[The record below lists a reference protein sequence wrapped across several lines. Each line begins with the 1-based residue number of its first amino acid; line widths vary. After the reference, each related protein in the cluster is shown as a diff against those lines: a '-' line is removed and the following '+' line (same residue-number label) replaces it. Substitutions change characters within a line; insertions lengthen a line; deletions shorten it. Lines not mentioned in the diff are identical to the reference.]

1 MKKLLFAV
9 LVFALCSAYVLP
21 PALPSSFWG
30 YAVGIPAGADVQV
43 YDGSQVLAV
52 AHVLNYGGV
61 IAYQVDVTFGNE
73 GDALQF
79 KYNGALVGSGIYHT
93 GTSQHVDIFRLVEGR
108 IKRGK

>member
-1 MKKLLFAV
+1 MSKILLAV
-9 LVFALCSAYVLP
+9 LILSLCTASILP
-21 PALPSSFWG
+21 PELPSSFWG

-43 YDGSQVLAV
+43 YNGGQVLAV

-79 KYNGALVGSGIYHT
+79 RYRGKLVGYGVYHV
-93 GTSQHVDIFRLVEGR
+93 GTNQRVDVILLLGR
-108 IKRGK
+108 KIK